1 MNNLA
6 MLSGNQATSLAP
18 DIANPSA
25 LPHSVILIQIEKDT
39 MCVTPCH
46 ITACC
51 ASSHRPFAP
60 TYAEAQSLCLPR
72 DSMQSNIAHSIWN
85 WKWNWQGG
93 KEGLRKLVASAF
105 AMWAKLAAQ
114 SKEGGGGGMMRQGAK
129 EKEGGLPTEI
139 DVYCSDFKAG
149 KQVMGIQS
157 IRFASWQ
164 LDVARALS
172 SPAVTRWS

>member
-18 DIANPSA
+18 DIATTPSA
-25 LPHSVILIQIEKDT
+25 LPHSMMLTPHSKKVT
-39 MCVTPCH
+39 MCVTPLGS
-46 ITACC
+46 TEPFPYQRQ
-51 ASSHRPFAP
+51 SSIEFR
-60 TYAEAQSLCLPR
+60 SLELEL
-72 DSMQSNIAHSIWN
+72 ALTLELEL
-85 WKWNWQGG
+85 QGG

-114 SKEGGGGGMMRQGAK
+114 SKEGGGGGMVRQGAK

-149 KQVMGIQS
+149 KQVMEPQS
-157 IRFASWQ
+157 RFAYSWQ
-164 LDVARALS
+164 LDVATTLS
-172 SPAVTRWS
+172 STAAAARWS